1 MKEGLYGDYANR
13 DEIAEIVRFKSTDAS
28 GTGDGNYTSF
38 AEYVNRMKPEQKA
51 IYYITGSDEKNL
63 RANPLLKAYVN
74 KGFEVLVM
82 DDDIDEVVIGGYG
95 KYKDFELKA
104 VNRSGS
110 DEDLGINKEEAK
122 KKEEEF
128 KPVTE
133 KIKKALG
140 DKVKEVRLSKTLS
153 GENPSCI
160 VVDQNDPSWQ
170 MVQMMK
176 AMGQNGPDLKPIL
189 EINAEHPIVAK
200 LKDSSDEAL
209 AADVSEVLFDQA
221 LLIAGVELKDP
232 ADFVKSLNNLLSK

>member
-1 MKEGLYGDYANR
+1 
-13 DEIAEIVRFKSTDAS
+13 
-28 GTGDGNYTSF
+28 
-38 AEYVNRMKPEQKA
+38 MKPDQKA

-82 DDDIDEVVIGGYG
+82 DDDIDEIVIGSYG

-104 VNRSGS
+104 VNRAGS
-110 DEDLGINKEEAK
+110 DDDLGIDKEEAK

-133 KIKKALG
+133 KLQKALG
-140 DKVKEVRLSKTLS
+140 EKVKEVRLSKTLS

-160 VVDQNDPSWQ
+160 VVDENDPSYQ

-176 AMGQNGPDLKPIL
+176 AMGQEGPEMKPIL
-189 EINAEHPIVAK
+189 EVNGDHPIVAK
-200 LKDSSDEAL
+200 VRDADDATI
-209 AADVSEVLFDQA
+209 ADVAEVLLDQA
-221 LLIAGVELKDP
+221 LLIAGVELKEP
-232 ADFVKSLNNLLSK
+232 SAFVKAMNNLLTK